1 MRRIEHTGQFRR
13 DYKREAKGH
22 RATLDAELMPVVTA
36 WLVITRWSH
45 VTATTKGPDN
55 RFSMINARAETVD
68 TKPAYRNAFRHRR
81 CLIPSEGFYEWKAE
95 EGKKTPY
102 LIRRADGAPFG
113 MAGLW
118 ETWHSEDGTALESCT
133 ILVTDANTLVRAIH
147 DRMPVVLSREDYDA
161 WLAPETKDLDHLK
174 ALLRPAQPAP
184 WTLVEVSRK
193 VNSPKNDSPDLLE
206 PVASA

>member
-1 MRRIEHTGQFRR
+1 
-13 DYKREAKGH
+13 
-22 RATLDAELMPVVTA
+22 
-36 WLVITRWSH
+36 VITRWSH
-45 VTATTKGPDN
+45 VTETTKGPDN
-55 RFSMINARAETVD
+55 PFSMINARAETVD
-68 TKPAYRNAFRHRR
+68 TKPAYRN
-81 CLIPSEGFYEWKAE
+81 EWKAE

-118 ETWHSEDGTALESCT
+118 EIWHSEDGTALESCT

-147 DRMPVVLSREDYDA
+147 DRMPVVFSREDYDA

>member
-1 MRRIEHTGQFRR
+1 M
-13 DYKREAKGH
+13 
-22 RATLDAELMPVVTA
+22 
-36 WLVITRWSH
+36 
-45 VTATTKGPDN
+45 
-55 RFSMINARAETVD
+55 
-68 TKPAYRNAFRHRR
+68 
-81 CLIPSEGFYEWKAE
+81 
-95 EGKKTPY
+95 
-102 LIRRADGAPFG
+102 
-113 MAGLW
+113 

-147 DRMPVVLSREDYDA
+147 DRMPIVLSREDYDA